1 MKHFI
6 EEYSFNERFNES
18 KKILLKH
25 PSRIPVIVEKSQDCD
40 LNEIQK
46 KKYLVSRD
54 LLMSEFMFII
64 RKRIHLD
71 PSQAIFI
78 MINNTLPPSNT
89 RLGEI
94 YENRKNEDGFLY
106 AIYTSENTFG

>member
-1 MKHFI
+1 MKQFI
-6 EEYSFNERFNES
+6 EEFTLNERFNES

-54 LLMSEFMFII
+54 LSISEFMFII

-71 PSQAIFI
+71 PAQAIFI
-78 MINNTLPPSNT
+78 MINNTLPSSNSKM
-89 RLGEI
+89 GEI
-94 YENRKNEDGFLY
+94 YENYKNEDGFLY

>member
-40 LNEIQK
+40 LNDIQK

-94 YENRKNEDGFLY
+94 YENYKNEDGFLY

>member
-94 YENRKNEDGFLY
+94 YENYKNEDGFLY